1 MTREEILGIKEV
13 FKEGMGVYLY
23 EMQGEPNMFDLKGEV
38 LYVDDIGQ
46 VHVRWEN
53 GSSLA
58 LNIDCDSYKLLE
70 R

>member
-23 EMQGEPNMFDLKGEV
+23 EMQGEPNMFGLKGEV

-58 LNIDCDSYKLLE
+58 LNVDCDSYKLLE

>member
-13 FKEGMGVYLY
+13 FKEGMGIYLY

-58 LNIDCDSYKLLE
+58 LNVDCDSYKLLE

>member
-23 EMQGEPNMFDLKGEV
+23 EMQGEPNMFDLKGKV

-58 LNIDCDSYKLLE
+58 LNVNCDSYKLLE

>member
-53 GSSLA
+53 GSRLA
-58 LNIDCDSYKLLE
+58 LNVNCDSYKLLE

>member
-13 FKEGMGVYLY
+13 FKEGMEVYLY

-58 LNIDCDSYKLLE
+58 LNVNCDSYKLLE

>member
-53 GSSLA
+53 GSRLV
-58 LNIDCDSYKLLE
+58 LNVNCDSYKLLE

>member
-1 MTREEILGIKEV
+1 MIREEILGIKEV

-58 LNIDCDSYKLLE
+58 LNVNCDSYKLLE

>member
-1 MTREEILGIKEV
+1 MTKEEILGIKEV

-58 LNIDCDSYKLLE
+58 LNVNCDSYKLLE

>member
-46 VHVRWEN
+46 VHVKWEN

-58 LNIDCDSYKLLE
+58 LNVNCDSYKLLE

>member
-46 VHVRWEN
+46 VHIRWEN

-58 LNIDCDSYKLLE
+58 LNVNCDSYKLLE

>member
-58 LNIDCDSYKLLE
+58 LNANCDSYKLLE

>member
-1 MTREEILGIKEV
+1 MTREEILGIKKI

-58 LNIDCDSYKLLE
+58 LNVNCDSYKLLE

>member
-1 MTREEILGIKEV
+1 MTRKEILGIKEV

-53 GSSLA
+53 GSRLA
-58 LNIDCDSYKLLE
+58 LNVNCDSYKLLE

>member
-58 LNIDCDSYKLLE
+58 LNVDCDSYKLLE

>member
-58 LNIDCDSYKLLE
+58 LNVNCDSYKLLE